1 MKLIKDFFFQL
12 QQPRKALLEQ
22 LGRVLPTDS
31 DSLPDQLILANTCKS
46 ISRKIKKLYIF
57 VIIFCYYL
65 SFKKHYF
72 FFR

>member
-31 DSLPDQLILANTCKS
+31 DSLPDQLILANTCKCNLFLL
-46 ISRKIKKLYIF
+46 I
-57 VIIFCYYL
+57 
-65 SFKKHYF
+65 
-72 FFR
+72 